1 VQRRFLSI
9 LCIVFASAAVSLQS
23 AKAEGL
29 VRGKE
34 RFYYRSSS
42 GEVSSARIIHY
53 RRVLVIHPPAT
64 VDPRIDPRLRRAAT
78 IADDRASAHTK
89 ARCWRYV
96 KEALLASGVID
107 SYPKSNY
114 ACDAGKELEQSYGF
128 QRLPIHD
135 PYQAPVGAVIVYGHG
150 AGGAGHVELRTKD
163 GFASDYHSKNKCY
176 YPLLAI
182 YGKFNS

>member
-1 VQRRFLSI
+1 VRSRFSPI
-9 LCIVFASAAVSLQS
+9 LCLVFCSAIASFSS

-29 VRGKE
+29 VRGKD
-34 RFYYRSSS
+34 RFYYRTAS
-42 GEVSSARIIHY
+42 GKVSSARIIHY
-53 RRVLVIHPPAT
+53 RRVLVMHPPAT

-96 KEALLASGVID
+96 KEALLAAGAVD
-107 SYPKSNY
+107 SYPKTNY
-114 ACDAGKELEQSYGF
+114 ACDAGEELVRSYGF
-128 QRLPIHD
+128 KKLPIRD
-135 PYQAPVGAVIVYGHG
+135 PYSAPLGAVIVYGKG
-150 AGGAGHVELRTKD
+150 ANGAGHVELRTKN